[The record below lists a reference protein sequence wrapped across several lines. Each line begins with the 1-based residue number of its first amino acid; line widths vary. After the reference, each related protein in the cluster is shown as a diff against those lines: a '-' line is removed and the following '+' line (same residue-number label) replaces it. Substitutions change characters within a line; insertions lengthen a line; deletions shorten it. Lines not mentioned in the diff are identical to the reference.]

1 MFNARVTVYFQG
13 NRKCSFLPGC
23 ACLYLYWLTHFICFK
38 IKWWWWWWWT
48 CGNVVTIDKR
58 TEQELEHRPPSSTV
72 SGRHDPLIVD
82 KTSTAEMSAIILQ
95 RNHPRPAVRHRFHS
109 ADYTRARARFYSR
122 QAAVACMR
130 HIEEISFVT
139 GRIGYMFLVLCN
151 RRNWYHNN
159 HINHCLCYG
168 SRSQKHGKLD
178 NLIGYQCCA
187 NCEVGYSDR
196 VGYLTKSKRF
206 RWWLFLLK

>member
-1 MFNARVTVYFQG
+1 MT
-13 NRKCSFLPGC
+13 RKHRCRLQSPKRANLSPTGLFALKLNDDDDDDDDEL
-23 ACLYLYWLTHFICFK
+23 AEMLWRLTK
-38 IKWWWWWWWT
+38 
-48 CGNVVTIDKR
+48 
-58 TEQELEHRPPSSTV
+58 EQELEYRPPSSTV

-187 NCEVGYSDR
+187 NCEVLRQSR
-196 VGYLTKSKRF
+196 LYLTKVKGFDGDYFYSSKSQILR
-206 RWWLFLLK
+206 